1 MATAGMRVLVL
12 AALAVGLLAA
22 AVSGARDA
30 MKVARGLVPTDGG
43 GAGVAGGAAAGQQR
57 KGARILAAETF
68 AHHTP
73 LPDYL
78 DHIPR
83 RQALAT
89 TCGRTTVTIRSQYLG
104 PYDLHNDIYNMTFY
118 NGCAYNVTSPL
129 RVWQCFNFYN
139 IWEGVLDNPA
149 PNPTQYQQGEIF
161 VQTLPGYCEMR
172 MNRGASGKL
181 QMLPG
186 ETVNIVY
193 AHTWDFRP
201 CVQELRFGNGNS
213 YSMTNTTECQLAKV
227 I

>member
-1 MATAGMRVLVL
+1 MAAAGMRVLVL

-30 MKVARGLVPTDGG
+30 MKVARGLVPSEGGATG
-43 GAGVAGGAAAGQQR
+43 GAGAAGQQR

-68 AHHTP
+68 AHHAP
-73 LPDYL
+73 LPGYL

-89 TCGRTTVTIRSQYLG
+89 SCGRTTVTIRSQYLG

-129 RVWQCFNFYN
+129 RVFQCFNFGN
-139 IWEGVLDNPA
+139 VWEGILDNPA

-161 VQTLPGYCEMR
+161 VQTTPGSC
-172 MNRGASGKL
+172 ASA
-181 QMLPG
+181 MATATP
-186 ETVNIVY
+186 
-193 AHTWDFRP
+193 
-201 CVQELRFGNGNS
+201 
-213 YSMTNTTECQLAKV
+213 
-227 I
+227 